1 MRLEKEKDE
10 AEIPTSSMA
19 DIAFLLIIYFMVTT
33 VFSSTRGLEFDLPKE
48 DEENKPAKQE
58 ESIYIQVNPTGQ
70 IIVDGRPM
78 EIENLLDYVVPKLRI
93 NQRKPVIIHP
103 EPNTPYQDMIRVY
116 DELMQSERK
125 TGWKIT
131 TVVIPT
137 QREIQEYIDLF
148 GYNPFAV
155 SGG

>member
-1 MRLEKEKDE
+1 MKLENKKSASD
-10 AEIPTSSMA
+10 IPTASMA

-33 VFSSTRGLEFDLPKE
+33 VFSATKGMQFELPK
-48 DEENKPAKQE
+48 DEEEKATKTE
-58 ESIYIQVNPTGQ
+58 ESIYIQVKPAGN

-78 EIENLLDYVVPKLRI
+78 ALDQLLNYVVPKLKI

-103 EPNTPYQDMIRVY
+103 EPNTPYKEMIKVY
-116 DELMQSERK
+116 DELMASEAK
-125 TGWKIT
+125 TGFKIK

-148 GYNPFAV
+148 GYNPFQA
-155 SGG
+155 GGGG